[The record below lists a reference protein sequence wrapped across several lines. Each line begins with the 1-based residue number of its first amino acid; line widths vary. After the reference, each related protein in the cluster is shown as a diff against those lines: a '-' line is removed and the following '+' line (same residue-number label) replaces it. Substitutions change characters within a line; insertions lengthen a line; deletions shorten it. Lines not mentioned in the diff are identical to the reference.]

1 MNDNFEIFLEQVKIY
16 QEIERR
22 RKFKVYALT
31 FGVFSFIMLTLYC
44 FFYWKVIMSTF
55 IEVTSTA
62 PKACKLI
69 INLDCIIEIAPLV
82 QGGCVLY
89 FSTLE
94 AGGPRTITVADSYQ
108 QFMQFAMQTV
118 SSEDIAKRFPSN
130 NKPKRPM
137 STSDTIKPGGTGV
150 EFSNNVHGE

>member
-1 MNDNFEIFLEQVKIY
+1 
-16 QEIERR
+16 
-22 RKFKVYALT
+22 
-31 FGVFSFIMLTLYC
+31 
-44 FFYWKVIMSTF
+44 MSTF
-55 IEVTSTA
+55 VEVTSTA

-82 QGGCVLY
+82 TGGCVLY

-118 SSEDIAKRFPSN
+118 SAEDIAKRFP
-130 NKPKRPM
+130 KTKRPTV
-137 STSDTIKPGGTGV
+137 TSDTIKPGGAGV
-150 EFSNNVHGE
+150 EFADNVHGE